1 MSLAPHTRLGPYEI
15 TGLLGAGGMGEVFKA
30 RDTRLGRDVAIKVL
44 PASVAS
50 DPDRRAR
57 FERETQAVAALSHP
71 NILAIFDTGIHEGQ
85 LFAVTELLQG
95 HTLRDRLNSACGPRE
110 DSESSS
116 AGARARGGGAPRAVI
131 NAGLP
136 VRKAIEISI
145 QIARGLAAA
154 HAKGLVH
161 RDLKPE
167 NIFLLEDGQVKILD
181 FGLARQVGPETSSG
195 ATETIVR
202 TEAGMVMGTIGYMAP
217 EQVRGQTVDA
227 RADLFALGTVL
238 YEMLSGR
245 RAFVGETAADSMTAI
260 LTQEPPDLASIT
272 TDLPPALDRIVRHCL
287 EKNPNERFQTAR
299 DVAFALESLS
309 GSAGVSSG
317 PAPVPIPVRSRRP
330 LSTWVAA
337 SATGIVLLAAGWFGG
352 RALVPPA
359 APGTA
364 TWLALAA
371 PHGRFSRFP
380 APAISPDG
388 TQVTFWAPDERDR
401 VMLWLR
407 RFDLPDARPLPGTE
421 SNGDSNQAFWAPDGK
436 ALAFFADGKLKR
448 TSLDGGAPQTLA
460 DATTPRGGSWS
471 REGRILFSPVSAGGV
486 YTIPQAGGTPALVPI
501 VDPEHRPLQWPT
513 FLPDGRHFLISST
526 NGGVFLCSLDDP
538 AIRKVSDARSRVEYS
553 AGHVF
558 FEQDGGLYAQ
568 AFDLSR
574 FETSGAPVR
583 ISERIGYGF
592 GSFIERAFSVS
603 STGRLV
609 FAEGTWQPPAQLT
622 WFDRSGRLIG
632 AVGGVAESIG
642 VVLSSDRTRA
652 LAERHDPKTNLT
664 GPWVVDFAS
673 GTEARLATNQ
683 VESIELTPT
692 WSADET
698 RVFFSTLRGIFARQL
713 RGGQIVRLLEQD
725 RTVWVNDRSAD
736 GKFLLFEK
744 GDPVTQED
752 VWVLSLGSPP
762 TARAYAAT
770 NYTEG
775 QAALSPDGRAVAYVS
790 DESGRREVYVDSF
803 PEPQTKI
810 PISIGGGVLPE
821 WRPDGRELYYVG
833 SDRTLMAV
841 AVDTAA
847 SPIKI
852 GRPVKLFQMPPVG
865 TTNNRHQYQPSATG
879 DRFLVNVRMP
889 TNTDPPVTVLLNW
902 PAVVG
907 K

>member
-1 MSLAPHTRLGPYEI
+1 MTLTPGARLGPYEI
-15 TGLLGAGGMGEVFKA
+15 TSSIGAGGMGEVFKA

-44 PASVAS
+44 TASVAS
-50 DPDRRAR
+50 DQDRRAR
-57 FERETQAVAALSHP
+57 FERETQVVAALSHP

-95 HTLRDRLNSACGPRE
+95 HTLRDRLITGPV
-110 DSESSS
+110 
-116 AGARARGGGAPRAVI
+116 P
-131 NAGLP
+131 L
-136 VRKAIEISI
+136 RKTIEIAV

-181 FGLARQVGPETSSG
+181 FGLARQFGPETSSG

-227 RADLFALGTVL
+227 RADLFALGTML

-245 RAFVGETAADSMTAI
+245 RAFLRETAADSMTAI
-260 LTQEPPDLASIT
+260 LTQEPPDLTSIT

-287 EKNPNERFQTAR
+287 EKNPTERFQTAR
-299 DVAFALESLS
+299 DVAFALESLT

-317 PAPVPIPVRSRRP
+317 PARVSIPVRSRQP
-330 LSTWVAA
+330 ASTWIAA
-337 SATGIVLLAAGWFGG
+337 SAIGIVLLGIGWLGG
-352 RALVPPA
+352 RAQTPA
-359 APGTA
+359 AEPATA

-371 PHGRFSRFP
+371 PNGRFARFP

-388 TQVTFWAPDERDR
+388 THVAFWAPEERGR
-401 VMLWLR
+401 VVLWIR
-407 RFDLPDARPLPGTE
+407 RFDVPDARPLPGTE
-421 SNGDSNQAFWAPDGK
+421 SNGDSSQAFWAPDGK

-448 TSLDGGAPQTLA
+448 VSLDGGAPQTLA

-553 AGHVF
+553 AGHLF

-568 AFDLSR
+568 PFDLSR
-574 FETSGAPVR
+574 FETSGAAVR
-583 ISERIGYGF
+583 LSEKIGYGF

-603 STGRLV
+603 AAGRLV
-609 FAEGTWQPPAQLT
+609 FAGGTWQPLAELT
-622 WFDRSGRLIG
+622 WIERSGRLIG
-632 AVGGVAESIG
+632 TVGQAAETIG

-664 GPWVVDFAS
+664 GPWVVDFTA
-673 GTEARLATNQ
+673 GTEARLAPSQ

-692 WSADET
+692 WSHDET

-713 RGGQIVRLLEQD
+713 RGGQIVRLLDQD
-725 RTVWVNDRSAD
+725 RTVWLNDRSAD
-736 GKFLLFEK
+736 GKFLIFEK

-752 VWVLSLGSPP
+752 IWVLTLGSPP
-762 TARAYAAT
+762 AARPYVAT

-775 QAALSPDGRAVAYVS
+775 QAALSPDGRAIAYVS
-790 DESGRREVYVDSF
+790 DESGRREVYVDTF

-810 PISIGGGVLPE
+810 PVSIGGGVLPE
-821 WRPDGRELYYVG
+821 WRPDGRELYYVAP
-833 SDRTLMAV
+833 DRALMAV
-841 AVDTAA
+841 AVETAV
-847 SPIKI
+847 SPIRI

-865 TTNNRHQYQPSATG
+865 TTSNRHQYQPTAKG
-879 DRFLVNVRMP
+879 ERFLVNGRVP
-889 TNTDPPVTVLLNW
+889 TDTDSPVTVLLNW